1 MLGITIVIVV
11 SVSLCW
17 ERTCADIYR
26 RLMGISRYH
35 SKENKFECVL
45 MYDGVYIG
53 DGSLIVS
60 G

>member
-1 MLGITIVIVV
+1 
-11 SVSLCW
+11 
-17 ERTCADIYR
+17 
-26 RLMGISRYH
+26 MGISRYH
-35 SKENKFECVL
+35 SKENKFESVL